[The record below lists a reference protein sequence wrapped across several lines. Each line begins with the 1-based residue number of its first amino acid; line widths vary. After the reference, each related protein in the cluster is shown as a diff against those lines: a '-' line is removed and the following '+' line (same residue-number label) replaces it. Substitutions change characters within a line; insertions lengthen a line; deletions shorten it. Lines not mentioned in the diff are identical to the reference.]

1 MVYLARKLYW
11 AFLDLI
17 PDSFLFCQAFFNLK
31 ETFPSF
37 FPSFNKNFTSP
48 VANDSESGRN
58 SPQYNNGISQE
69 LVNGKVSSLL
79 ARTMENIQLTK
90 Q

>member
-1 MVYLARKLYW
+1 MNSMDFQQGSFKD

-17 PDSFLFCQAFFNLK
+17 PAIYFLPHFLPKEMFFTRIFSSL
-31 ETFPSF
+31 
-37 FPSFNKNFTSP
+37 

-58 SPQYNNGISQE
+58 SPQYNGNSHD

-79 ARTMENIQLTK
+79 TKTMENIQLTK

>member
-1 MVYLARKLYW
+1 MKLS
-11 AFLDLI
+11 LI
-17 PDSFLFCQAFFNLK
+17 SFPLLIFSRIFAVRNVFSTRIFSSL
-31 ETFPSF
+31 
-37 FPSFNKNFTSP
+37 

-58 SPQYNNGISQE
+58 SPQYNGNSHD

-79 ARTMENIQLTK
+79 TKTMENIQLTK

>member
-1 MVYLARKLYW
+1 MNSIDFQQGSFKD

-17 PDSFLFCQAFFNLK
+17 PASYFLPHFLPFKKCFFTRIFSSL
-31 ETFPSF
+31 
-37 FPSFNKNFTSP
+37 
-48 VANDSESGRN
+48 VATDSESGRN
-58 SPQYNNGISQE
+58 SPQYNGNSHD

-79 ARTMENIQLTK
+79 TKTMENIQLTK

>member
-1 MVYLARKLYW
+1 MKLS
-11 AFLDLI
+11 LI
-17 PDSFLFCQAFFNLK
+17 SFPLLIFSRIFAVRNVFSTRIFSSL
-31 ETFPSF
+31 
-37 FPSFNKNFTSP
+37 

-58 SPQYNNGISQE
+58 SPQYSGNSHD

-79 ARTMENIQLTK
+79 TKTMENIQLTK

>member
-1 MVYLARKLYW
+1 MKLS
-11 AFLDLI
+11 LI
-17 PDSFLFCQAFFNLK
+17 SFPLLIFSRIFAVRNVFSTRIFSSL
-31 ETFPSF
+31 
-37 FPSFNKNFTSP
+37 